1 MIKNKTKIA
10 VITILVVFIA
20 LFSYILKD
28 NFSNNFDKITL
39 SVVQKYKIPKF
50 NLSVLGNY
58 NLNITDDNIQS
69 KFIKKYDFYMNVSSK
84 KVKTTVYGI
93 PIRKI
98 LDNENITDYSEI
110 EFVGVNSSVRFSK
123 EELTDVLIVFNYDGN
138 NNLSMINMKKDYS
151 YSIVDLIGL
160 NVY

>member
-1 MIKNKTKIA
+1 
-10 VITILVVFIA
+10 
-20 LFSYILKD
+20 
-28 NFSNNFDKITL
+28 
-39 SVVQKYKIPKF
+39 
-50 NLSVLGNY
+50 
-58 NLNITDDNIQS
+58 
-69 KFIKKYDFYMNVSSK
+69 MNVSSK

-93 PIRKI
+93 PIKKI

-151 YSIVDLIGL
+151 FSIVDLIGL